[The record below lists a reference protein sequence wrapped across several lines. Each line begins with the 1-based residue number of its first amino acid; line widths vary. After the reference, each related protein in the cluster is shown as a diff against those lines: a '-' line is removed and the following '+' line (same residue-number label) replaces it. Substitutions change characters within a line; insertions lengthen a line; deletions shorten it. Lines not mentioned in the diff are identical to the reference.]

1 MPHRLVAMEL
11 DDSSASG
18 RADST
23 DDELTLRHARSE
35 LRRAAQLA
43 VAGELVASITHDL
56 RQPLTAVEMN
66 ISAAIHF
73 LRRRAPA
80 LEEAIEALDD
90 ALRQQHRMR
99 DALQVLQDLAVRRE
113 PRWDSV
119 DIAGIVREVV
129 ALVESDALARR
140 VPLVVDAHSGVP
152 TVTGDATLIRQA
164 LLNVVLDAL
173 EATSRSPTPTAAVH
187 IAIRPDGDAAQVSI
201 THTATLEDASG
212 TSSWSLALAKSIAAA
227 HSADI
232 AVNGTP
238 QSGITVTMRWPT
250 DRPMRLSVADDVADA

>member
-1 MPHRLVAMEL
+1 MSHRLVAMEL

-18 RADST
+18 RADSR
-23 DDELTLRHARSE
+23 DDELALRHARSE

-73 LRRRAPA
+73 LRRRTPA
-80 LEEAIEALDD
+80 LDEAVEALDD

-113 PRWDSV
+113 PRWDCV
-119 DIAGIVREVV
+119 DIPDIVREVL
-129 ALVESDALARR
+129 ALVETDALARR
-140 VPLVVDAHSGVP
+140 VPLVVDAQNGVP

-173 EATSRSPTPTAAVH
+173 EATSRSTTPTAAVQ
-187 IAIRPDGDAAQVSI
+187 IAIRPDGEAAQVSI
-201 THTATLEDASG
+201 THTAPEDDASS

-232 AVNGTP
+232 AVNATP
-238 QSGITVTMRWPT
+238 RSGITVIMRWPT
-250 DRPMRLSVADDVADA
+250 HRPMPLPADDAADA